1 MLEGHWCHSNKLLR
15 GRNLLGAPEKASA
28 LTKIC
33 TAKNMGRIML
43 ERY

>member
-1 MLEGHWCHSNKLLR
+1 MFHPSKLLR
-15 GRNLLGAPEKASA
+15 ECNLLGAPEKASA